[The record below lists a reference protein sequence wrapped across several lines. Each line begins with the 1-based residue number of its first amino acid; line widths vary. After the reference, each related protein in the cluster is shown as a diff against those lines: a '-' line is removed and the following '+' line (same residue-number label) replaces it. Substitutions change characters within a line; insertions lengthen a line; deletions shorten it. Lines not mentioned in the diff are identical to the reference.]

1 MTIKATATTGTTT
14 ATAIFPPADRPE
26 VVEGIAPA
34 VARAAEPDVEDD
46 DFELLELGV
55 VVSVGNTGFDWVD
68 VIVVV
73 SGADWALPAA
83 SVDAGKT
90 DVITCVEAGGCGCVR
105 TATGAVVG
113 SGVLSVTSGEVTEVN
128 DVKIDGGVL
137 TRTLLEGTESVVKTA
152 DESGAA
158 DSTDYIQ

>member
-46 DFELLELGV
+46 DFELLGLGV
-55 VVSVGNTGFDWVD
+55 VVSVGNTGVDWVD
-68 VIVVV
+68 VTIIV
-73 SGADWALPAA
+73 SSADWVLPAA

-90 DVITCVEAGGCGCVR
+90 DVITCVEAGACGGVT
-105 TATGAVVG
+105 TATGEEVG
-113 SGVLSVTSGEVTEVN
+113 SVVLSVTYEEGTEAN
-128 DVKIDGGVL
+128 DVKVDRGVS
-137 TRTLLEGTESVVKTA
+137 TGTLLECGESVEKMG
-152 DESGAA
+152 DESGVV
-158 DSTDYIQ
+158 DTTDHIQ